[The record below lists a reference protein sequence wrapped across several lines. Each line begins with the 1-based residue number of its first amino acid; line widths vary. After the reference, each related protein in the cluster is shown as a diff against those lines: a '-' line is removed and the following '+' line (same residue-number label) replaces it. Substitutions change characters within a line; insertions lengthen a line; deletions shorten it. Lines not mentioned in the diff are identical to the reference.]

1 MVDTRR
7 ETQALSAGDVVLSV
21 PMDLCIIR
29 QLDSSDATV
38 GTAAPCD
45 LCDAPPSSV
54 KEPYHKSGSPKVKV
68 SEGERRSILWVS
80 EMFLTAELLGAIFG
94 EEEVRKEF
102 ESD

>member
-38 GTAAPCD
+38 GTAAPSD
-45 LCDAPPSSV
+45 LCDAPPSTV
-54 KEPYHKSGSPKVKV
+54 KEPYHKSGSPKV

-80 EMFLTAELLGAIFG
+80 KIILTAELLGAIFG
-94 EEEVRKEF
+94 EEEVRKE
-102 ESD
+102 